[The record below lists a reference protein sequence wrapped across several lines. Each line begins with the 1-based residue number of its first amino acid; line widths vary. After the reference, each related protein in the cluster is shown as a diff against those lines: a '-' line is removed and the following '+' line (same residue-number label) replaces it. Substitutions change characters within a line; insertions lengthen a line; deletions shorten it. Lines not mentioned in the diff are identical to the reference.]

1 MRGYFISFEGG
12 EGSGKSTQIE
22 ALGKWLE
29 TLAGAP
35 TLRITREPGGTG
47 SAEAIRDLL
56 VKGAA
61 DKWRP
66 ATEALLMSASRH
78 EHVEQVLRPALAA
91 GNVVLS
97 DRYNDSTRVYQ
108 GIVGGVPGS
117 DIEALNHIACGDLE
131 PDLTLLLDMDVE
143 TGLNRAG
150 GRDSDES
157 RFESKGLEFHQ
168 KVREAFLSLAGQYPS
183 RFVVIDASR
192 SQDAITADIRQ
203 TVLARLTAAGL
214 LDGVDVDG

>member
-29 TLAGAP
+29 TLSGAP

-117 DIEALNHIACGDLE
+117 NIEALNFIACGDLE

-157 RFESKGLEFHQ
+157 RFESKGLEFHR
-168 KVREAFLSLAGQYPS
+168 KVRDAFLSLAGQYPS

-214 LDGVDVDG
+214 LDGVDVNG